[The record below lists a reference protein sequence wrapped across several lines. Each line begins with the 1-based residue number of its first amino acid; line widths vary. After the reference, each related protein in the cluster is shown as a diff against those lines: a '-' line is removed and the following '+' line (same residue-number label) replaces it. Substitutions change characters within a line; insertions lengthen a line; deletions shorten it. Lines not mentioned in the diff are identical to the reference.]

1 MHHCTA
7 SLFCGIYSLP
17 LFACF
22 RGRLGGH
29 LLLQLQPE
37 REDAMKHQNAPPR
50 AGNGELNIGHGLH
63 SVAGVANGRRAANT
77 TAKKT
82 VVLGIDI

>member
-1 MHHCTA
+1 
-7 SLFCGIYSLP
+7 
-17 LFACF
+17 
-22 RGRLGGH
+22 
-29 LLLQLQPE
+29 
-37 REDAMKHQNAPPR
+37 MKHQNAPPR